1 MWKVV
6 YIAPNRSVAETLR
19 DLLDG
24 EGILATLR
32 PLGGFSKGSSSS
44 QERGS
49 FELLVPESEL
59 EEATDVLSDAIGP

>member
-6 YIAPNRSVAETLR
+6 YIAPNRTVAERLR
-19 DLLDG
+19 DLLNG

-32 PLGGFSKGSSSS
+32 PLGGREKVNPQS

-59 EEATDVLSDAIGP
+59 EEATDVLSNAIGP

>member
-6 YIAPNRSVAETLR
+6 YIAPNRSVAERLR
-19 DLLDG
+19 DILHG

-32 PLGGFSKGSSSS
+32 PLGGKEIPAF

-49 FELLVPESEL
+49 FEVLVPESEL
-59 EEATDVLSDAIGP
+59 EEATDVLSGVIGP